1 MIPGKQSGSVLQGMT
16 PTRISK
22 TFAVKG
28 EVNTARLYI
37 CGLGLFEAYINGRKA
52 GNDLL
57 APFINDYEEHFQVL
71 HLRCDRSSELGK

>member
-1 MIPGKQSGSVLQGMT
+1 MT
-16 PTRISK
+16 PTRNFKK

-57 APFINDYEEHFQVL
+57 APFINDYEEHFQYCTYDVIDLLNSENEISVL
-71 HLRCDRSSELGK
+71 LGDG